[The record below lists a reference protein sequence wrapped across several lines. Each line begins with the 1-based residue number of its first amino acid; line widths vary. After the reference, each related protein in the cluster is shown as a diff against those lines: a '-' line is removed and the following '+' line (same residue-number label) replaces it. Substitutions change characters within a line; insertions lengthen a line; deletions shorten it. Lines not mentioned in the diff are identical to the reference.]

1 MQALPGAAM
10 AGASSFILSCGAPT
24 DNLDHQS
31 SREGTTGMDPR
42 THSGTW
48 EKVSERATAIQ
59 QEPYHEE
66 ALALMTASDTAEKAI
81 SLLASHR
88 MARVF
93 VRLARLDDKHLDLL
107 IKQLERWLGQ
117 QQREREAAGPIASLI
132 LTEGQ

>member
-1 MQALPGAAM
+1 
-10 AGASSFILSCGAPT
+10 
-24 DNLDHQS
+24 
-31 SREGTTGMDPR
+31 MDPR
-42 THSGTW
+42 THRGTW

-66 ALALMTASDTAEKAI
+66 ALALMTASDTAEKAV

-107 IKQLERWLGQ
+107 IKELDQWLQQ
-117 QQREREAAGPIASLI
+117 QQRDREAAGPIASLR
-132 LTEGQ
+132 LAEGR

>member
-1 MQALPGAAM
+1 
-10 AGASSFILSCGAPT
+10 
-24 DNLDHQS
+24 
-31 SREGTTGMDPR
+31 MDPR